1 MSNTEPKILVLRP
14 GESGYPER
22 VLELPGRP
30 RVLRVLGDVKLL
42 NEGPALA
49 VVGTRTATPQMLQDT
64 RRIVEVAREFAMVIL
79 SGISPGVD
87 VAAHEAALAARLKT
101 IAVPG
106 GGITA
111 LLGSKRGSLT
121 RRIVDAGGLVLS
133 AFPNDAPET
142 LDRRWW
148 RNRLIAAL
156 CHGLVV
162 AASEPDGGAW
172 EAHRWARHLERRLIE
187 PEIPSDTPAGS

>member
-1 MSNTEPKILVLRP
+1 MNDFKPDIQELRP
-14 GESGYPER
+14 GDSAYPER
-22 VLELPGRP
+22 ALELPGRA
-30 RVLRVLGDVKLL
+30 RVLRALGSRELL
-42 NEGPALA
+42 LKGPALA
-49 VVGTRTATPQMLQDT
+49 VVGTRNATPEMLQDT
-64 RRIVEVAREFAMVIL
+64 RRIVDVAREFAMVIL

-87 VAAHEAALAARLKT
+87 AAAHEAALAAGLKT

-106 GGITA
+106 CGIAT
-111 LLGSKRGSLT
+111 LLESERGELV

-133 AFPNDAPET
+133 AFPNPAPES

-162 AASEPDGGAW
+162 AASEPEGGAW
-172 EAHRWARHLERRLIE
+172 EAHRWARRLERRLIE
-187 PEIPSDTPAGS
+187 PEISSDTPASS